1 MFLQPVDAV
10 ELGNTILQLKN
21 KSPGWDGIC
30 ADPVKAA
37 CDCLV
42 EPLLHIVNLSFIHG
56 TFPDD
61 LKVAQVV
68 PLYKKGSPMEL
79 GNYRPISLLPLFS
92 KVFEKLIH
100 KRIMKFVEDNSIL
113 SPHQFGFQSGK
124 NTSMALISAVHK
136 IVEVLE
142 EGHVALGVLLDF
154 QKAFDTVQH
163 NILLRKLNKYGI
175 RGAPLDLITS
185 YLSGRHQRV
194 LYNGTLSEYKLV
206 TCGVPQGSVLG
217 PLLFLLYI
225 NDVTNVSPIL
235 HFVLFADDTNV
246 FIYNSDEHVAASIMN
261 HELKKLSLWFR
272 ANRLMLNTSKT
283 NFIAFS
289 TRRKLSSD
297 IALLIDDVP
306 IKRVESAVFLGVI
319 LDEKLRWNFHIQ
331 RVRNKIS
338 RTIGIFSKLNQIFPR
353 RVLITL
359 YYSLVFPNLTY
370 GIEVWGAAADVY
382 IKPLFLLQK
391 KIVRIITLSH
401 YRAHSDPIFTELK
414 IAKFND
420 IYTEKV
426 ILFMFK
432 LVNNRLPL
440 IFNNIFFYNQNRVY
454 DTRTVHPFKVPR
466 YHLNVSRRTLHY
478 KGVIL
483 WNSFHHLF
491 CTNVTVSTF
500 QKQIKNL
507 ISVLVL

>member
-1 MFLQPVDAV
+1 MKNDVMRLMRSKEKEYYHELFERFKKDSKRSWSIIRELVRSKSTSSASDKFNINGTSTSDENVICNAFNDFFVNVGLNISSQIPPDDTDPCTFIQGAVRNSMFLQPVDAV

-163 NILLRKLNKYGI
+163 NILVRKLNKYGI

-206 TCGVPQGSVLG
+206 TCGVPQ
-217 PLLFLLYI
+217 
-225 NDVTNVSPIL
+225 
-235 HFVLFADDTNV
+235 
-246 FIYNSDEHVAASIMN
+246 
-261 HELKKLSLWFR
+261 
-272 ANRLMLNTSKT
+272 
-283 NFIAFS
+283 
-289 TRRKLSSD
+289 
-297 IALLIDDVP
+297 
-306 IKRVESAVFLGVI
+306 
-319 LDEKLRWNFHIQ
+319 
-331 RVRNKIS
+331 
-338 RTIGIFSKLNQIFPR
+338 
-353 RVLITL
+353 
-359 YYSLVFPNLTY
+359 
-370 GIEVWGAAADVY
+370 
-382 IKPLFLLQK
+382 
-391 KIVRIITLSH
+391 
-401 YRAHSDPIFTELK
+401 
-414 IAKFND
+414 
-420 IYTEKV
+420 
-426 ILFMFK
+426 
-432 LVNNRLPL
+432 
-440 IFNNIFFYNQNRVY
+440 
-454 DTRTVHPFKVPR
+454 
-466 YHLNVSRRTLHY
+466 
-478 KGVIL
+478 
-483 WNSFHHLF
+483 
-491 CTNVTVSTF
+491 
-500 QKQIKNL
+500 
-507 ISVLVL
+507 